1 MRIWVTRTEPGASR
15 LAAAL
20 RAAGHTV
27 WVRPTLDIECLAA
40 PPPPGEFALTVFLS
54 EHAVA
59 GAFANGW
66 TPGPAMAI
74 GTATAAALRVHGVCP
89 LLPAAATSEGVI
101 ARLADMAQGTPDGE
115 TAAAA
120 RAPNAEGA
128 ATPAKRLPESVLIAA
143 GEGGRE
149 VLLAWLAERGTRAV
163 KWPVYRRVVRQGVV
177 PADTAI
183 DAIVVG
189 SVAGLQAAANLW
201 FASRRSPATA
211 VVTPS
216 QRVADAARQLGFS
229 RVLTAAG
236 ADAAATLAAL
246 CQTPSEE
253 RI

>member
-20 RAAGHTV
+20 RAAGHIV

-40 PPPPGEFALTVFLS
+40 PPPPGKFALTVFLS

-66 TPGPAMAI
+66 APGPAMAI
-74 GTATAAALRVHGVCP
+74 GTATAAALRTHGVCP

-101 ARLADMAQGTPDGE
+101 ARLAEMAQGNEDS
-115 TAAAA
+115 
-120 RAPNAEGA
+120 
-128 ATPAKRLPESVLIAA
+128 ATPAPLQRLPASVLIAA
-143 GEGGRE
+143 GEGGRD
-149 VLLAWLAERGTRAV
+149 VLLAWLTERGTRAV
-163 KWPVYRRVVRQGVV
+163 KWPLYRRVARLGTV
-177 PADTAI
+177 PADAAV
-183 DAIVVG
+183 DAIIVG